1 MMNANRMRLESGAAE
16 MWRRFAKLG
25 GDDGGATA
33 IEYAIM
39 ATGIALAIVVVVG
52 GIGSELGGFFV
63 QVSSGLK

>member
-1 MMNANRMRLESGAAE
+1 